1 MCGFCRTGV
10 YRSHYRVSGKGCF
23 HGGVCFRISNLTDND
38 NVGVETKSRHNEVLL
53 CDVVGIILGGTR
65 QRVYHVIDGFT
76 EAVLLDEEQLSCAGL
91 NGVNTL
97 VIGNA
102 RKKCVHERCLTRRG
116 STCHNHGNTV
126 TDAHFEKCDH
136 FLCCHAAFDEVCA
149 VNSLRMQKSD
159 RYRDTCFLIHHRT
172 LDCRDTGVVRKVSL
186 CNGSGVID
194 DHAAVMQQPFDDIDC
209 VRRRTEMFFELDHSA
224 VRVGQRNVI
233 PCVDV
238 DLVEVSRTKEGRED
252 GVFHHLRIQT
262 VNELVFGKA
271 VDKETTVKD
280 IFLDIRLELVVL
292 LFIGECC
299 CVVLGN
305 ILLCL
310 SEEVI

>member
-1 MCGFCRTGV
+1 
-10 YRSHYRVSGKGCF
+10 
-23 HGGVCFRISNLTDND
+23 
-38 NVGVETKSRHNEVLL
+38 
-53 CDVVGIILGGTR
+53 
-65 QRVYHVIDGFT
+65 
-76 EAVLLDEEQLSCAGL
+76 
-91 NGVNTL
+91 
-97 VIGNA
+97 
-102 RKKCVHERCLTRRG
+102 
-116 STCHNHGNTV
+116 
-126 TDAHFEKCDH
+126 
-136 FLCCHAAFDEVCA
+136 
-149 VNSLRMQKSD
+149 
-159 RYRDTCFLIHHRT
+159 
-172 LDCRDTGVVRKVSL
+172 
-186 CNGSGVID
+186 
-194 DHAAVMQQPFDDIDC
+194 
-209 VRRRTEMFFELDHSA
+209 MFFELDHSA

-238 DLVEVSRTKEGRED
+238 DLVEIGCPKEGGED

-262 VNELVFGKA
+262 VDELVFGKA